1 MRVLLVTQYFYPE
14 NFKSNDIALE
24 LTKRGHDVTVL
35 TGLPNYP
42 EGKIYESYGFFKKTK
57 ENCLEIKIIRTW
69 LVPRGKGGGI
79 RLFLNYFSWAFFA
92 SIRAVFLSFQKQFD
106 VILVHEPSPITQGFP
121 AIVVSKIQK
130 IPLHFWVLDLWP
142 ESLTSAGGIKNK
154 YVLSIFTKMVKY
166 IYNNSDTILISSKGF
181 KESILEKGDYNDKL
195 VYFPNWAEDSILEG
209 SLNYPIPDLPKGFKI
224 IFAGNIGVA
233 QDVNSI
239 IKAALILK
247 KRTNIHFVFIG
258 DGRSKVDLEDFVIEN
273 NLNQT
278 VHFLGRFP
286 IIAMKTFFNQADV
299 LLVSLKDELIFNLTV
314 PAKLQAYLCTQKP
327 ILGMLN
333 GEGASIISDANCGL
347 FAKAGDFKGLSEKIV
362 ELYEMS
368 NEQRNILGRNGFEYF
383 KKNFTMSKCID
394 NLECILKRK
403 YSKRLKFRS

>member
-24 LTKRGHDVTVL
+24 LTKRGHKVTVL

-42 EGKIYESYGFFKKTK
+42 EGKIYKSYGFFKRTK
-57 ENCLEIKIIRTW
+57 EYYQGVNVIRTW

-92 SIRAVFLSFQKQFD
+92 SIKAFFLAFKKEFDAV
-106 VILVHEPSPITQGFP
+106 IVHEPSPITQGLP
-121 AIVVSKIQK
+121 AIVVKKIQK

-142 ESLTSAGGIKNK
+142 ESLSSAGGINNK
-154 YVLSIFTKMVKY
+154 YVLSIFTSMVKY
-166 IYNNSDTILISSKGF
+166 IYNNSDKILISSKGF
-181 KESILEKGDYNDKL
+181 KESILAKGDYNEKL
-195 VYFPNWAEDSILEG
+195 IYFPNWAEDSILKG
-209 SLNYPIPDLPKGFKI
+209 SSDYIIPDLPKGFKI

-239 IKAALILK
+239 IEAALILK
-247 KRTNIHFVFIG
+247 EKIDIHFVFVG
-258 DGRSKVDLEDFVIEN
+258 DGRSKVQLEDFVREN
-273 NLNQT
+273 DLNQT

-286 IIAMKTFFNQADV
+286 IDAMKTFFNQADV
-299 LLVSLKDELIFNLTV
+299 LLVSLKDELIFNATV

-333 GEGASIISDANCGL
+333 GEGASIINDANCGL
-347 FAKAGDFKGLSEKIV
+347 SSNAGDSSGLSEKIL
-362 ELYEMS
+362 ELYGMS
-368 NEQRNILGRNGFEYF
+368 IEERNILGANGFKYF
-383 KKNFTMSKCID
+383 EKNFTMGKCID
-394 NLECILKRK
+394 NLEFILKK
-403 YSKRLKFRS
+403 

>member
-24 LTKRGHDVTVL
+24 LTKRGHEVTVL

-42 EGKIYESYGFFKKTK
+42 EGKIYNNYGFFKNTR
-57 ENCLEIKIIRTW
+57 ENFQGVDVIRTW

-92 SIRAVFLSFQKQFD
+92 SIRALTLSFQQKFD
-106 VILVHEPSPITQGFP
+106 VVLVHEPSPITQGFP

-142 ESLTSAGGIKNK
+142 ESLTSAGGVNNK
-154 YVLSIFTKMVKY
+154 MVLSLFEKMVKY
-166 IYNNSDTILISSKGF
+166 IYNNSNKILISSKGF
-181 KESILEKGDYNDKL
+181 KESILAKGNYAHKL
-195 VYFPNWAEDSILEG
+195 VYFPNWAEDSILKG
-209 SLNYPIPDLPKGFKI
+209 NADYPIPELPKGFKI
-224 IFAGNIGVA
+224 IFAGNIGMA
-233 QDVNSI
+233 QDVMSI
-239 IKAALILK
+239 VKAALILK
-247 KRTNIHFVFIG
+247 DQLDIHFIFLG
-258 DGRSKVDLEDFVIEN
+258 DGRSKPQLEQYVGEN

-286 IIAMKTFFNQADV
+286 LEAMKTFFTKADV

-314 PAKLQAYLCTQKP
+314 PAKLQAYMCTKTP

-333 GEGASIISDANCGL
+333 GEGAAIINDAKCGFSVKAADSEGLAKQILAMNQMSMEERNCLGENGS
-347 FAKAGDFKGLSEKIV
+347 KY
-362 ELYEMS
+362 YE
-368 NEQRNILGRNGFEYF
+368 E
-383 KKNFTMSKCID
+383 NFTMNTCID
-394 NLECILKRK
+394 NLEFILKN
-403 YSKRLKFRS
+403 